1 MAELLNNDAQIVT
14 FISDGLSVSYFPH
27 CFCLA
32 IKRILTL
39 ISLKTF
45 RTWIALSLEWNVT
58 SWGHF
63 FARWADSLWVWW
75 AKSVS
80 HVLGPGPGAG
90 HCTTPGPQPAEEA
103 SAAARLPEAG
113 DPSQPRAPLQR
124 SGPNTYSGNRWPRRP
139 SRAGWRSPPRAEDGT
154 QAEEESE
161 VQTSLWVNVGLFN
174 THPKGRTDNY

>member
-1 MAELLNNDAQIVT
+1 MAELLNNDVQIVI
-14 FISDGLSVSYFPH
+14 FISCGLSVSYFPH

-75 AKSVS
+75 ATCVS
-80 HVLGPGPGAG
+80 HVLGPGPCAG
-90 HCTTPGPQPAEEA
+90 HCTSPAPQPRKLPPRP
-103 SAAARLPEAG
+103 RLPETE
-113 DPSQPRAPLQR
+113 DPSRPRASLQR
-124 SGPNTYSGNRWPRRP
+124 SGPNTHSGNRWPRRA
-139 SRAGWRSPPRAEDGT
+139 SRTWWTWGGRPWTEART
-154 QAEEESE
+154 QAEGESE
-161 VQTSLWVNVGLFN
+161 VQTTLWVNVSLLQYTPQG
-174 THPKGRTDNY
+174 